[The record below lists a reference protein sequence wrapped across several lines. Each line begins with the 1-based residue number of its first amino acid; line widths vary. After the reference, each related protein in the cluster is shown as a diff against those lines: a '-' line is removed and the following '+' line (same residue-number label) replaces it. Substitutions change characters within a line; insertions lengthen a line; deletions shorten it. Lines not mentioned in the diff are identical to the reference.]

1 MTQHRA
7 YRQKSSVPP
16 CFRISEPISEQ
27 EIHALRALERGEASS
42 NQQQLA
48 LRCILVK
55 LSGCYDQP
63 FVLGQADQTN
73 FRAGRSYVG
82 QQALKLL
89 KSDLNIL
96 LGGEH
101 EN

>member
-1 MTQHRA
+1 MTQRA
-7 YRQKSSVPP
+7 YRQKPNVPP
-16 CFRISEPISEQ
+16 CFRINEPVTEQ

-48 LRCILVK
+48 LRVLLVK
-55 LSGCYDQP
+55 LSGVYDQG
-63 FVLGQADQTN
+63 FVPGAPDQTQ
-73 FRAGRSYVG
+73 FREGRSFVG
-82 QQALKLL
+82 QQALKLIR
-89 KSDLNIL
+89 SPIDVL